1 MLAAVSTGANM
12 VLRNVRGCVLDDV
25 SRRFS
30 RSFLSEVEVVVA
42 VNVFILNYEVSAF
55 FWRVATTREDP
66 GVRRCF
72 VCISN
77 NNRGGLCSKGWS

>member
-42 VNVFILNYEVSAF
+42 VNVFITLRSIRIFLACC
-55 FWRVATTREDP
+55 DD
-66 GVRRCF
+66 
-72 VCISN
+72 
-77 NNRGGLCSKGWS
+77 